1 MNPKDDFENSE
12 NVNEIIED
20 VEVVDPQAVIE
31 GDSSSTLPS
40 EGISN
45 DLSTLMAVEG
55 AIKSHLEQLEKLREA
70 TRVQREMVESLLQ
83 SDPVYMEAAEEAKK
97 GAKVKAE
104 ARKRVLDGPGNKQ
117 VVQNLKDLK
126 QQNKELSDGLS
137 YYLGEYRRITGANEF
152 EGSDGEL
159 REIVLIAKLVK
170 KRS

>member
-1 MNPKDDFENSE
+1 MKPQDDFENSE
-12 NVNEIIED
+12 NVNEIVEE
-20 VEVVDPQAVIE
+20 VEVVDPAQVIE
-31 GDSSSTLPS
+31 DGDQQNTPS
-40 EGISN
+40 QGISN
-45 DLSTLMAVEG
+45 DLSTLMAVEN
-55 AIKSHLEQLEKLREA
+55 AIKSHLEQLEKLRES

-97 GAKVKAE
+97 ATKVKAE

-137 YYLGEYRRITGANEF
+137 YYLGEFRRITGANEF

-159 REIVLIAKLVK
+159 REIVLFAKLVK
-170 KRS
+170 KRG